1 MRKRMIAFLSI
12 GIISVLLG
20 VVGAVLERI
29 NIGRLADISVAL
41 RIIPVFLVSIGGALI
56 AVVISSRGGK
66 LIKDE
71 MVVRVEHISGHY
83 AFNVTLFFICVLAFV
98 HFFCNLTFSI
108 SELLLAMMLFMG
120 FSNVL
125 IRYLLMRQGKVE

>member
-83 AFNVTLFFICVLAFV
+83 AFNATLFFICVLAFV